1 MTEWETLKEK
11 GNIFF
16 KSKNYE
22 RAIDLYNE
30 AIKLAPDQEVLY
42 SNKGTCLKCLGRY
55 KEAIKDYKKS
65 LEINPKNVKNIKRL
79 ESVYLI
85 LGNYGESLILL
96 EKCANLEP
104 RESSHKNDIDKV
116 KHLIEDYELIKEYK
130 VKEDW
135 NKVEEI
141 CLRLLNESIEYTEL
155 KL

>member
-55 KEAIKDYKKS
+55 KEAIKEVDIKKQ
-65 LEINPKNVKNIKRL
+65 
-79 ESVYLI
+79 
-85 LGNYGESLILL
+85 
-96 EKCANLEP
+96 
-104 RESSHKNDIDKV
+104 
-116 KHLIEDYELIKEYK
+116 
-130 VKEDW
+130 
-135 NKVEEI
+135 
-141 CLRLLNESIEYTEL
+141 
-155 KL
+155 